1 VIFFLFFIYHKNENE
16 VIKMSELRAFKPD
29 FEPIARVGEK
39 VLLLPQKKLYEVL
52 WVQSVQPILKNL
64 GSLTAGAS
72 STKVELKTE
81 LELEE
86 NELGQWRFEPV
97 DDVQLAIFS
106 LAANRMFSTR
116 YTDTAIELQNP
127 KHTVFIP
134 GGSLANAV
142 VWTVTPGRIAKI
154 TCITVAG
161 GAVAQKV
168 RFSDAGTDKI
178 SVQVPVN
185 NTMSYGEN
193 QLPDTEFFTAIWN
206 DVLLASDVD
215 ATIEIEETNAID
227 TFKDRQNMEVFN
239 YHDDVPSAQ
248 VTNPTNYTQTRNRI
262 SISGFRYKLKPIEV
276 PEAAEIPKPYI
287 AIPVRAMPQKAE

>member
-1 VIFFLFFIYHKNENE
+1 
-16 VIKMSELRAFKPD
+16 MSELRAFKPD
-29 FEPIARVGEK
+29 FEPIARVGER
-39 VLLLPQKKLYEVL
+39 VLLLPQKKLCEIL
-52 WVQSVQPILKNL
+52 WVQPVQPILKDFL
-64 GSLTAGAS
+64 SLSAGAS
-72 STKVELKTE
+72 SSKIELDTQ
-81 LELEE
+81 LELED
-86 NELGQWRFEPV
+86 NEFGQWRFEPI
-97 DDVQLAIFS
+97 DDVQIALFL

-116 YTDTAIELQNP
+116 YTDTVIELQNP
-127 KHTVFIP
+127 RHTKFIP
-134 GGSLANAV
+134 GGTLANAV
-142 VWTVTPGRIAKI
+142 VWTVTSGRIAKI

-161 GAVAQKV
+161 GAATQKV

-185 NTMSYGEN
+185 STVSYGEN
-193 QLPDTEFFTAIWN
+193 QLPDAEFLTAIWN